1 MVLGPRWRSHD
12 RLSNSV
18 EHKRTGP
25 AVSSP
30 TASNYRRSA
39 MTNEQKFEIHYGA
52 LLDEAQQI
60 TGHAFPRLR
69 ELIAERTAVGAARYL
84 LSPVASAGFSWGF
97 ELLAAAKLL
106 SHSIEQAAL
115 DFAYSGFVFRRAAVQ
130 GARSTRHRADALA
143 RHNRATTHNLY
154 GRKLNAPMD
163 DETPIEH
170 V

>member
-1 MVLGPRWRSHD
+1 
-12 RLSNSV
+12 
-18 EHKRTGP
+18 
-25 AVSSP
+25 
-30 TASNYRRSA
+30 

-115 DFAYSGFVFRRAAVQ
+115 DFAYSGLFSDEQLSKARAQLAI
-130 GARSTRHRADALA
+130 ARMLWRGITGLRH
-143 RHNRATTHNLY
+143 TTS
-154 GRKLNAPMD
+154 MD
-163 DETPIEH
+163 ES
-170 V
+170 